1 MNAKPAVASII
12 TPHVLETLLLGLF
25 NANSI
30 KVEITMNGAVNK
42 SSDNETL
49 NEEVSPTSPNTRV
62 SVRML
67 SPITLPITMS
77 CSPARAAAT
86 DTANSG
92 TTHPRATTVS
102 PT

>member
-1 MNAKPAVASII
+1 MKAKPAVANII
-12 TPHVLETLLLGLF
+12 TPHSLETLLLNLF

-30 KVEITMNGAVNK
+30 KVAITIKGAVNR

-49 NEEVSPTSPNTRV
+49 NEEVNPTSPSTRV

-92 TTHPRATTVS
+92 TTHPSATTVS

>member
-12 TPHVLETLLLGLF
+12 TPHVLEALLLSLF
-25 NANSI
+25 NVNSI
-30 KVEITMNGAVNK
+30 KVEITMKGTVNK
-42 SSDNETL
+42 SSDTETL

-77 CSPARAAAT
+77 CSPARAAVT
-86 DTANSG
+86 KTG
-92 TTHPRATTVS
+92 FWL
-102 PT
+102 